1 MVIVTITPSWQRR
14 RTTPPEEREFLE
26 RYEPKAFPP
35 IAVTVDIAILT
46 VQNEELAV
54 LLVQRGDHPYQGFW
68 ALPGGFLR
76 EGEDL
81 DAAAARELTEETGLH
96 VGRTDV
102 HLEQL
107 RTYGAPDR
115 DPRMR
120 VVSTAYLALMPD
132 LPLPRA
138 GGDAAAARFW
148 PLSELAGAGGRQ
160 VAFDHTEIID
170 DAVERARAKLEY
182 TSLATSFV
190 DEPFSLSDL
199 RRVYES
205 VWGTELDPANFR
217 RKVLST
223 PGFVNAAGR
232 RIAPVGG
239 GRPAELYRAG
249 GAIELH
255 PPLMRVSS
263 PSATTGRER
272 KSAKP
277 SQRGQKRRGRED
289 GHGGLR

>member
-1 MVIVTITPSWQRR
+1 VI
-14 RTTPPEEREFLE
+14 PPEERAFLE
-26 RYEPKAFPP
+26 QYDATGFPP
-35 IAVTVDIAILT
+35 VAVTVDIAIFT
-46 VQNEELAV
+46 VRDDVLAV
-54 LLVQRGDHPYQGFW
+54 LLVQRGDHPYRGFW

-76 EGEDL
+76 EGEGL

-96 VGRTDV
+96 VGRADI

-107 RTYGAPDR
+107 QTYGAPDR

-148 PLSELAGAGGRQ
+148 PLSELAGPAGRQ
-160 VAFDHTEIID
+160 VGFDHAQIIN

-190 DEPFSLSDL
+190 DEPFSLSEL
-199 RRVYES
+199 RRVYEA
-205 VWGTELDPANFR
+205 VWGIGLDPANFR

-223 PGFVNAAGR
+223 PGFVEAAGR
-232 RIAPVGG
+232 RNAPAGG

-249 GAIELH
+249 GATELH
-255 PPLMRVSS
+255 PPLTRASSDEGAVSQDRG
-263 PSATTGRER
+263 PSGKQARQYSRGEQTRRRER
-272 KSAKP
+272 
-277 SQRGQKRRGRED
+277 R
-289 GHGGLR
+289 

>member
-1 MVIVTITPSWQRR
+1 MVRVTITPQRR
-14 RTTPPEEREFLE
+14 RTAPPEEREFLE
-26 RYEPKAFPP
+26 QYDAKMFPP
-35 IAVTVDIAILT
+35 VAVTVDVAILT
-46 VQNEELAV
+46 VQDDQFAV
-54 LLVQRGDHPYQGFW
+54 LLVQRGDHPFKGSW
-68 ALPGGFLR
+68 ALPGGFIR

-96 VGRTDV
+96 VRRRDI

-120 VVSTAYLALMPD
+120 VVSTAYLALIPD

-148 PLSELAGAGGRQ
+148 PLSELAGSAGRQ
-160 VAFDHTEIID
+160 VAFDHAQIIN

-190 DEPFSLSDL
+190 DEQFTLSDL
-199 RRVYES
+199 RRVYEV
-205 VWGTELDPANFR
+205 VWDVELDPANFR
-217 RKVLST
+217 RKVLTT
-223 PGFVNAAGR
+223 PGFVEPAGR
-232 RIAPVGG
+232 RTVPAGG
-239 GRPAELYRAG
+239 GRPAELYRSG

-255 PPLMRVSS
+255 PPLTRASNRES
-263 PSATTGRER
+263 GR
-272 KSAKP
+272 
-277 SQRGQKRRGRED
+277 
-289 GHGGLR
+289 

>member
-1 MVIVTITPSWQRR
+1 MI
-14 RTTPPEEREFLE
+14 PPEERRFLE
-26 RYEPKAFPP
+26 QYDANVFPP
-35 IAVTVDIAILT
+35 VAVTVDIAILT
-46 VQNEELAV
+46 VQDDELAV
-54 LLVQRGDHPYQGFW
+54 LLIQRGDHPYRGFW

-76 EGEDL
+76 EGEDI

-96 VGRTDV
+96 VGRADI

-132 LPLPRA
+132 LPLPRP

-148 PLSELAGAGGRQ
+148 PLSELAGSAGRQ
-160 VAFDHTEIID
+160 IAFDHAQIIN

-190 DEPFSLSDL
+190 DDPFSLSEL
-199 RRVYES
+199 RRVYEA
-205 VWGTELDPANFR
+205 VWGIELDPANFR

-223 PGFVNAAGR
+223 PGFVEAAGR
-232 RIAPVGG
+232 RTAPVGG
-239 GRPAELYRAG
+239 GRPAELYCAG
-249 GAIELH
+249 SATELH
-255 PPLMRVSS
+255 PPLTRASSDQAAVSRDGGS
-263 PSATTGRER
+263 GQRAPRRLPREQTR
-272 KSAKP
+272 
-277 SQRGQKRRGRED
+277 RRGRRRAA
-289 GHGGLR
+289 G